1 MKILKSWL
9 NDWIDIET
17 ISTDDISEA
26 LESLG
31 FEIESRICLL
41 YTSDAADDC

>member
-9 NDWIDIET
+9 NDWIELDQI
-17 ISTDDISEA
+17 TDKELSNA

-31 FEIESRICLL
+31 LSLIHI
-41 YTSDAADDC
+41 